1 MCDIFIPY
9 TKSSV
14 HVEFIYINGI
24 QFIFQI
30 IIDQSVDDCH
40 TIILF
45 YNKNTKTYKNIDQ
58 TLFEKLC
65 EYFMYFFFFIYNIL
79 TFINQMLQCI
89 FI

>member
-45 YNKNTKTYKNIDQ
+45 YNKNTKTSIKHFSKNFVNI
-58 TLFEKLC
+58 LC
-65 EYFMYFFFFIYNIL
+65 IFFFLYL
-79 TFINQMLQCI
+79 
-89 FI
+89 